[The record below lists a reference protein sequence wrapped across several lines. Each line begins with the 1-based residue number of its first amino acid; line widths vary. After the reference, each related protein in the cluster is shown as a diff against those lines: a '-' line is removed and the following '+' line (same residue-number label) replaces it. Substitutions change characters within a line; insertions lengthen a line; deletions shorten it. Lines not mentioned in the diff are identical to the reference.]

1 MCFKFHRTDWK
12 SSVAIVIISFEKA
25 ADRKTCAALA
35 AFTLIEIMVALGIFM
50 LVTGGI
56 IYGYLQSNR
65 FAEWSTVSLAAQSY
79 AAQGVEQ
86 VRAATWSASATA
98 TGLGTG
104 NEIPTNITYYQTNA
118 MQIPISGQIFYV
130 TNWISVSNLQN
141 STTIPYSV
149 RQIRADCVWQ
159 FPLTG
164 TWFSNTVITERAP
177 DQ

>member
-1 MCFKFHRTDWK
+1 M
-12 SSVAIVIISFEKA
+12 IISFKKVI
-25 ADRKTCAALA
+25 DRKTCAALA

-65 FAEWSTVSLAAQSY
+65 FAEWSTVSLAAQSC

-86 VRAATWSASATA
+86 VRAATWSASATG

-104 NEIPTNITYYQTNA
+104 NEIPTNITYYQTSA